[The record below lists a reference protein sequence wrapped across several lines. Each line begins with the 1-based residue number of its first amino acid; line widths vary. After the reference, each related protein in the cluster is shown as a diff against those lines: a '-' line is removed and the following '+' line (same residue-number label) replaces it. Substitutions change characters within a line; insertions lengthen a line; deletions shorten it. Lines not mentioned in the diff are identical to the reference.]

1 MAIAMDLELDRA
13 VEVLERTPA
22 TLRALLSGLSDS
34 WTHTSGEP
42 DAWSPYVI
50 VGHLIHADETD
61 WIPRAEIILRHGE
74 SRPFEPFDRFAQLD
88 RFHDQPLD
96 RLLDLFAKLRRE
108 KLAEL
113 RAMKLGPA
121 QLELRGRHPALGVVT
136 LRQLITTWV
145 VHDLGH
151 IAQATRVMSKHY
163 DDAVGP
169 WKAYLPILT
178 R

>member
-22 TLRALLSGLSDS
+22 TLRALLSGLSDA
-34 WTHTSGEP
+34 WTYTSGEA

-50 VGHLIHADETD
+50 VGHLIHGEETD
-61 WIPRAEIILRHGE
+61 WIPRAKIILEHGE

-88 RFHDQPLD
+88 RFKDQPLD
-96 RLLDLFAKLRRE
+96 RLLDSFAELRRE
-108 KLAEL
+108 SLAEL
-113 RAMKLGPA
+113 RAMELGPA
-121 QLELRGRHPALGVVT
+121 RLELRGRHPALGVVT
-136 LRQLITTWV
+136 LGQLIATWV

-151 IAQATRVMSKHY
+151 VAQATRVMSKHY
-163 DDAVGP
+163 AGAVGP